1 MLAPTNGHG
10 TKNIVKLGQ
19 DSPVSFVKR
28 KCNVGDS
35 VCSMNEKEIFLQFLN
50 KFYEKSDFCTQVGF
64 WLISLKN

>member
-35 VCSMNEKEIFLQFLN
+35 VCSMNEKEIFLVF
-50 KFYEKSDFCTQVGF
+50 
-64 WLISLKN
+64 